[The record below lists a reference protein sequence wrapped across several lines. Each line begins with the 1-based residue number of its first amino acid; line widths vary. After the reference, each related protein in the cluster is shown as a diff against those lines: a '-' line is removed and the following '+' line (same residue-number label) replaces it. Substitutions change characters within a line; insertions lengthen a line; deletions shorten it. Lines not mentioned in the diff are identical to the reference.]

1 MEGYIIKSLPLL
13 DILLERSIKGIM
25 RFHTPGHKGKMPLLD
40 SIGSQ
45 SIADID
51 LTELPGLDNL
61 HQPNGIIAEAQAS
74 CAQWLGVKHTFF
86 LVNGASVGIQA
97 AILGCTGP
105 KDVVLIPRNA
115 HKSVTSALIL
125 SGASPIYYLPEVH
138 PEFGLPLG
146 QACEPILE
154 KLETHPEVKLLF
166 ALYPTYYGTTWNLEI
181 VRANWHGTMVV
192 DEAHGAHLPFYEG
205 FPKSATKLGA
215 DVVVQS
221 SHKTLAAFT
230 QAAMLHIGQNC
241 PVPTDYFLHAL
252 DILHTTSPSY
262 LLMASLE
269 SAFWDGIE
277 KGRNGHWST
286 LIESCLQLK
295 QQLMS
300 KGIRVLNCRDI
311 GNYGIAGVD
320 PTKILVKMPSQGTSE
335 FVKRLV
341 SRHGIQ
347 PELWDSEN
355 ILFLI
360 GAGDTPE
367 TVKALGKALIEEYQS
382 LQASTQVRFPAP
394 AFPKQVLTPRE
405 AYLRQKEQIPL
416 GDSVGRICGET
427 LSPYPPGIPAIVPG
441 EIIDKDM
448 IEYINWSKKYGIHW
462 QGNADPYLERI
473 LVIREN

>member
-13 DILLERSIKGIM
+13 DTLLEQSIKGM
-25 RFHTPGHKGKMPLLD
+25 RRFHTPGHKGKMPLLENM
-40 SIGSQ
+40 GSQ

-61 HQPNGIIAEAQAS
+61 HQPVGIIAEAQAN

-105 KDVVLIPRNA
+105 KDIVLIPRNA
-115 HKSVTSALIL
+115 HKSVTAALIL
-125 SGASPIYYLPEVH
+125 SGATPIYYLPEVH

-146 QACEPILE
+146 QACKPILD
-154 KLETHPEVKLLF
+154 KLELHPEVKLLF
-166 ALYPTYYGTTWNLEI
+166 GLYPTYYGTTWDLEI
-181 VRANWHGTMVV
+181 VRANWNGTMVV

-205 FPKSATKLGA
+205 FPKSATRLGA
-215 DVVVQS
+215 DVVIQS

-230 QAAMLHIGQNC
+230 QAAMLHIGQAC
-241 PVPTDYFLHAL
+241 PVPSEYFLHAL

-269 SAFWDGIE
+269 SAFWDGVE
-277 KGRNGHWST
+277 KGKNSHWSA
-286 LIESCLQLK
+286 LVESCLQLK
-295 QQLMS
+295 QQLLFN
-300 KGIRVLNCRDI
+300 GIRVLNCRDI

-320 PTKILVKMPSQGTSE
+320 PTKILIKTPSQGASE
-335 FVKRLV
+335 FVNRLV

-355 ILFLI
+355 VLFLI

-367 TVKALGKALIEEYQS
+367 TVKALEKALLVEFQS
-382 LQASTQVRFPAP
+382 LHTFTLVHFPNP
-394 AFPKQVLTPRE
+394 AVPKQALTPRE
-405 AYLRQKEQIPL
+405 AYLSQKELIPFR
-416 GDSVGRICGET
+416 DSVGRICGET

-448 IEYINWSKKYGIHW
+448 IEYINWSKDYGIHW
-462 QGNADPYLERI
+462 QGNADPNLERV